1 MQTHLNQDLLTFS
14 YQIKNIKDYD
24 CDNLLNSEIP
34 EEIIL
39 AVLSNF
45 KDKPA
50 KEIIRRILERLQEI
64 SNDETKLRKYLRQL
78 GVLSRLRKLLSETI
92 KQVRQMPIT
101 YDIKTDFLFQE
112 GARSKTKEIIE
123 NMLKAEKLTIEEIAS
138 IVGVTVEYV
147 EEIQREGNKK

>member
-1 MQTHLNQDLLTFS
+1 
-14 YQIKNIKDYD
+14 
-24 CDNLLNSEIP
+24 
-34 EEIIL
+34 
-39 AVLSNF
+39 
-45 KDKPA
+45 
-50 KEIIRRILERLQEI
+50 
-64 SNDETKLRKYLRQL
+64 
-78 GVLSRLRKLLSETI
+78 
-92 KQVRQMPIT
+92 MPIT